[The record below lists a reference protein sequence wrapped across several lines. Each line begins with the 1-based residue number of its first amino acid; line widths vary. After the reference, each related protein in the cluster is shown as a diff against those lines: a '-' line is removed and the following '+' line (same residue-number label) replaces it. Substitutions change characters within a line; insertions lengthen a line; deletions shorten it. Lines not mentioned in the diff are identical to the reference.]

1 MTPSSHS
8 SDVPGTPEGSGH
20 AVPIHNPV
28 EIWHLASLA
37 AYRNMLRDVTDEQ
50 ARRALAAA
58 ADAAWHAYVATSAR
72 TVGQRDALLRA
83 GQPAHIQLDDK
94 EGLPVAIWNDNNPAL
109 SDAWGFLQI
118 RPTDADAAPP
128 IALSTPFRQV
138 ELSKLPPGTRCLSL
152 HDNRHTA
159 TAAVEE
165 LVGMVFRDMTRT
177 TDRYAGDE
185 AWRALRAHA
194 SFLAAAA
201 RASLDR
207 LPDDDFRDWE
217 RPVLAACAFEQA
229 PERVAALA
237 LTTRAQQALALHF
250 VAKAYAKAQDEVDD
264 RMDNPAA
271 RVGALARR
279 METISALMQTA
290 LDAFNQSVLARA
302 RIAIA
307 DVVPAVIFRPI
318 PYGVPVLAA
327 VPAGAMTPSVIARDE
342 RS

>member
-1 MTPSSHS
+1 MTPSHRSPDAS
-8 SDVPGTPEGSGH
+8 GAPEGAGH
-20 AVPIHNPV
+20 AVPIHNPA
-28 EIWHLASLA
+28 EIWHLAHLS
-37 AYRNMLRDVTDEQ
+37 AYRNLLQDVTDVE
-50 ARRALAAA
+50 ARRALQAASE
-58 ADAAWHAYVATSAR
+58 AAWHAYVASCSR
-72 TVGQRDALLRA
+72 TPGQRDALLRA

-94 EGLPVAIWNDNNPAL
+94 EGLPVAVWNDNNPAL

-118 RPTDADAAPP
+118 RPTNSDATPP

-138 ELSKLPPGTRCLSL
+138 ELTKLPAGTRCLSL

-177 TDRYAGDE
+177 TERYVGEE

-194 SFLAAAA
+194 SFLSAAA

-217 RPVLAACAFEQA
+217 RPVLSACAFEQA
-229 PERVAALA
+229 PERVASLA

-250 VAKAYAKAQDEVDD
+250 VAKAYARAQDEVDE
-264 RMDNPAA
+264 RLDNPAD
-271 RVGALARR
+271 RIVALARR
-279 METISALMQTA
+279 MTTISTLMQTA
-290 LDAFNQSVLARA
+290 LDAFNQGVLVRA
-302 RIAIA
+302 RIALT

-327 VPAGAMTPSVIARDE
+327 VPAEAMTPSVIARDDP
-342 RS
+342 S